1 MRFPPAAD
9 RSKKCFRIY
18 IKFSIWAN
26 FSFGTIFL
34 MRQLLRVFA
43 LAVAIGVATIAA
55 TSAMA
60 AEQFTY
66 DVVIRN
72 GRLLDGLGNPWV
84 RASIAIK
91 DGRIAEIGR
100 CEGRGRREI
109 DAHDRY

>member
-1 MRFPPAAD
+1 MERF
-9 RSKKCFRIY
+9 F
-18 IKFSIWAN
+18 
-26 FSFGTIFL
+26 
-34 MRQLLRVFA
+34 RVFA
-43 LAVAIGVATIAA
+43 LAMAICVATIAA

-60 AEQFTY
+60 EESTY

-84 RASIAIK
+84 RANIAIK

-109 DAHDRY
+109 DAHDHYVSPAGSI